1 MFGRS
6 KVVNKVDLLVI
17 SPHADDSEF
26 GIAGT
31 VAQYSRQGKKVAYVI
46 CTNGDKGTSDLK
58 LDPRE
63 LIKIRESEQWEAA
76 KVLGVVDVAF
86 LGYPDQG
93 LEDSTDFR
101 KEIVRQIRIYQ
112 PHTVA
117 TTDPYR
123 KYMQHRDHRVCGQVV
138 LDAVYPFARDHLA
151 FPDLF
156 EQGYQPHKVKEVLT
170 WGTDDPNCWKDIS
183 ETFETKIEALH
194 KHVSQVGN
202 RDGSQLYRWLKERA
216 EQTGKTRGYALA
228 EEFHRLE
235 ILR

>member
-1 MFGRS
+1 LV
-6 KVVNKVDLLVI
+6 KKVDLLVI

-31 VAQYSRQGKKVAYVI
+31 VAQYARAGKKVAYVI
-46 CTNGDKGTSDLK
+46 CTNGDKGTSDAK
-58 LDPRE
+58 MDPIE
-63 LIKIRESEQWEAA
+63 LIKIREKEQREAA
-76 KVLGVVDVAF
+76 QVLGVVDVAF

-93 LEDSTDFR
+93 LEDTADFR

-112 PHTVA
+112 PHSVA

-138 LDAVYPFARDHLA
+138 LDAVYPFARDHLS

-156 EQGYQPHKVKEVLT
+156 EKGYQPHKVKEVLT
-170 WGTDDPNCWKDIS
+170 WGTDDPNYWTDIS
-183 ETFETKIEALH
+183 ETFDTKIEALH
-194 KHVSQVGN
+194 KHVSQVGS
-202 RDGSQLYRWLKERA
+202 RDGLQLYRWLKDRA
-216 EQTGKTRGYALA
+216 EQNGKVKGFALA